1 MKLSI
6 IEYKDGEFKAD
17 LLDIPGSP
25 PIGIGNSREKAVA
38 SLLQILLSNAS
49 VYSKYANINSEI
61 EIEYN

>member
-17 LLDIPGSP
+17 LLDIPGTP
-25 PIGIGNSREKAVA
+25 PVGFGNTKEKAVA

-49 VYSKYANINSEI
+49 VYSKYVNIHSEI
-61 EIEYN
+61 EIEYK